1 MVATERRHHA
11 EEPERRHHAE
21 EPERRRHA
29 EEPER
34 RRHAEE
40 PESTEKCVA
49 RAGKSARAG
58 CELILV
64 WQTSSPASFLSLK
77 LLVHAL
83 LAVLVFAAARALL
96 QPSARRVSLL
106 RSRPPGTRASAGV
119 CRLSSC
125 GAQA

>member
-1 MVATERRHHA
+1 MIATERRHHA
-11 EEPERRHHAE
+11 EGPERRHHAE
-21 EPERRRHA
+21 G
-29 EEPER
+29 
-34 RRHAEE
+34 
-40 PESTEKCVA
+40 PESAEKRIA

-77 LLVHAL
+77 LLLHAL
-83 LAVLVFAAARALL
+83 LAVLVVAAARALL
-96 QPSARRVSLL
+96 QLWRAARRVSLL

-119 CRLSSC
+119 CRPSSC